1 MSGSGLMLLFCT
13 VMSAVL
19 NIYYIKPV
27 WEKLK
32 TKRAAHFRFAFWL
45 IGSTGLVVCLM
56 IECWRLGLKDLFV

>member
-19 NIYYIKPV
+19 NIYYSKSI
-27 WEKLK
+27 WENLK

-45 IGSTGLVVCLM
+45 IGSTGLVVYLM
-56 IECWRLGLKDLFV
+56 IETWKFVLKDLFV

>member
-13 VMSAVL
+13 VISVVL

-27 WEKLK
+27 WEKPK

-45 IGSTGLVVCLM
+45 IGSTGLVVYLM
-56 IECWRLGLKDLFV
+56 IETWKFVLKDLFV

>member
-13 VMSAVL
+13 VMSVAL

-45 IGSTGLVVCLM
+45 IGTAGLLVYLM
-56 IECWRLGLKDLFV
+56 IECWRLVLKDLFV